1 MPDFDLQSCRSR
13 FDEVCEKE
21 FSQRF
26 NLSALEKDF
35 GHLRS
40 EKRWLAAKHVTSLFE
55 HKRAPFWKY
64 WQKPDEKELDQT
76 LRQKHLSL
84 ALPGDDSRDGP
95 LTQQLLEIFHNIG
108 VVSLVLRF
116 AHPDR
121 FGTFSTPVVYLMQIH
136 RETVIE
142 LYLAYCTELSLWK
155 ERFKMQSVAD
165 TETAL
170 WTFHKLATGS
180 TKIRP
185 SAGLR
190 AQFDADKW
198 IQRRRATQ
206 AIRPL
211 IEKYGSLDLAHILAE
226 LNPKWAGKIAGE
238 EYERLLQCAAR
249 RFYSKRVW
257 DFQQDGWAGSL
268 ISEMKRDNRISAE
281 DVVLLTKK
289 VWDVRNRAVHPRGGL
304 TPDEVEIMIESFE
317 RICKSWDAELKKRQ
331 DSHPVD

>member
-40 EKRWLAAKHVTSLFE
+40 EKQWLAAKHVASLFDR
-55 HKRAPFWKY
+55 KRTPFGRY
-64 WQKPDEKELDQT
+64 WQKPDDRELDQN
-76 LRQKHLSL
+76 LRNDHLSL
-84 ALPGDDSRDGP
+84 ALPADDSRNGP
-95 LTQQLLEIFHNIG
+95 LAQRLLEVFHNMG

-121 FGTFSTPVVYLMQIH
+121 FGTFSTPVVYLLQIH

-180 TKIRP
+180 TKIKP
-185 SAGLR
+185 SAELR

-198 IQRRRATQ
+198 IQRRRASQ

-211 IEKYGSLDLAHILAE
+211 IEKYGPLELAWILAE

-238 EYERLLQCAAR
+238 EYERLLHCAAKT
-249 RFYSKRVW
+249 FYPKRNW
-257 DFQQDGWAGSL
+257 DFEEHGWVKNL
-268 ISEMKRDNRISAE
+268 ISEMKRENRILLE
-281 DVVLLTKK
+281 DVVTLRK
-289 VWDVRNRAVHPRGGL
+289 VWAARNRAVHPKDEL
-304 TPDEVEIMIESFE
+304 SSVEVEIMIESIE
-317 RICKSWDAELKKRQ
+317 RICKSWEAEPKIK
-331 DSHPVD
+331 